1 MYLPHRDS
9 SYRRLQDIRAVA
21 DPKVTVQNSFRLN
34 DLVKTR
40 VLTIGEYYHLSTAE
54 NELGVVQ
61 AISEAG
67 AEMIPASWQEMLC
80 PITNQ
85 REARKVA
92 KPESA

>member
-1 MYLPHRDS
+1 VS
-9 SYRRLQDIRAVA
+9 

-34 DLVKTR
+34 DLVKAR
-40 VLTIGEYYHLSTAE
+40 VLMTGDYYNLSTAE

-61 AISEAG
+61 ATSEAG

-80 PITNQ
+80 PLTNQ

-92 KPESA
+92 KPDST